1 MLCFLQI
8 VIGTVVGL
16 WRPSYVTWLSSDLFT
31 LGLGLLMLS
40 MGLTLSVDDF
50 RQIARN
56 PWTIL
61 CGFIAQYFV
70 KPLLGF
76 AIAQVRATPFNLVS
90 LAFGSQMWSRQCIT
104 L

>member
-1 MLCFLQI
+1 M
-8 VIGTVVGL
+8 
-16 WRPSYVTWLSSDLFT
+16 TWLSSDLFT

-50 RQIARN
+50 RQIAKN

-61 CGFIAQYFV
+61 CGFVAQYFV

-76 AIAQVRATPFNLVS
+76 AIAQVRATHFLTLLSSFGLRQSDVILVLQS
-90 LAFGSQMWSRQCIT
+90 GLCSKSQLM
-104 L
+104 LPK